1 MIKQRKKHWK
11 PLTTYTAK
19 DITIVSG
26 LIVIFHCS
34 RATIYRAIKEY
45 NLPMWHFNECLIGSK
60 FISKF
65 NLYRLIKSPV
75 FKKYF
80 KRLEYYA
87 EIPDGTENDWST
99 PLSEVGKKLNLTEKE
114 LDAGVKSGFIPCIK
128 INNEIKA
135 CGWFLPAAERVY
147 PCF

>member
-1 MIKQRKKHWK
+1 MTKQQKKHWK
-11 PLTTYTAK
+11 PLSIYTAK
-19 DITIVSG
+19 DITIVYG
-26 LIVIFHCS
+26 LIALFHCS
-34 RATIYRAIKEY
+34 RATIYRTIKEY
-45 NLPMWHFNECLIGSK
+45 NLPLWHFNECLIGSK

-80 KRLEYYA
+80 KHLEYYA
-87 EIPDGTENDWST
+87 EIQEATLYEEGT
-99 PLSEVGKKLNLTEKE
+99 PLSEVAEKLNLTEQE